1 MIEEDMSEIATPE
14 DNKLPERQTTRLES
28 SLLRLGTIGEL
39 LALLVRGGK
48 WWMLPLVLVLV
59 MLGIL
64 LVTIQAFEAVAP
76 FIYVAI

>member
-1 MIEEDMSEIATPE
+1 MFEEDMSEIAPPE

-39 LALLVRGGK
+39 LALLVRGGR

>member
-1 MIEEDMSEIATPE
+1 MSDSVPPEET
-14 DNKLPERQTTRLES
+14 KLPARESSRLERT
-28 SLLRLGTIGEL
+28 LLRFGTIGEL
-39 LALLVRGGK
+39 MALLVRGGR

>member
-1 MIEEDMSEIATPE
+1 MTEELMSEAAPPE
-14 DNKLPERQTTRLES
+14 PTKLPVRESSRLEQT
-28 SLLRLGTIGEL
+28 LLRFGTIGEL
-39 LALLVRGGK
+39 MSLLVRGGR

-59 MLGIL
+59 ALGIV